1 MNGTEHL
8 LIDTNIIIYYL
19 AGNRVITTFLKQQR
33 ERVHLSVITKMETL
47 SYPYEN
53 DEEIVVRD
61 FLACFQQHFLDEAI
75 IEQTI
80 LFRREKKIKL
90 PDAIIAATA
99 FVHHLTLVTRNTAD
113 FRLTGISIFNPFEEA

>member
-1 MNGTEHL
+1 MSGTEHL

-53 DEEIVVRD
+53 DEEIVVRA

-99 FVHHLTLVTRNTAD
+99 FVYHLTLVTRNTAD